1 LTAYRQG
8 FERAVAAAAAGATVL
23 TANTRSA
30 RAIHAAVGERLR
42 KQSAVWLSP
51 DVLPFGAFLERL
63 FSDAVVAGAI
73 TLQALR
79 REQELQLWRQI
90 IERSPAGLHM
100 LLPDA
105 AAALAAEAFRTAI
118 EHGIRLDSPQMSAS
132 SDTRAFSGW
141 ATEFQRQLAAHSW
154 TCPALFTRELAACLS
169 TCPQSS
175 LPQRTM
181 SLPEQLFTFVPCTTP
196 AQRRFLD
203 ALAESGVQVT
213 ASPEYSSPLSESAPY
228 ADGAAPTPVR
238 YEFDG
243 VGDELRA
250 AAQWARRQLVAAPQ
264 ARIGVIFFDLDRKL
278 SQVESAFRSVLH
290 PEQMLG
296 QRTSSAFEIAS
307 PSPLAAYPVVRCA
320 LQLLSLFASPIGF
333 HEFHAML
340 SSPYFAASP
349 EAVARFVAEVRK
361 DARRKVSLHDF
372 AQSLTDPKL
381 SSELPALRAAFE
393 SLPKHAQFSS
403 EQPVAY
409 WADVSRQ
416 ILRAFGW
423 PDGVSLNSE
432 EFQCTESWRDLLS
445 AISALELLEWRTD
458 FRGYVARLERVASSQ
473 NFKPETLNAP
483 VQIMDLAE
491 SEGSLF
497 DALWIGSSSDDLW
510 PDSPRTTPLIPVAL
524 LKEAGA
530 AVVGTPQ
537 AAARVARITATL
549 LQSAP
554 QLVLSLAR
562 NTDDE
567 REQRWSPSFA
577 RIPLSTAP
585 VELPLPLAQQFESVQ
600 LDELSDFSAPALAF
614 GERAHGGTSLLQD
627 QSNCPFRAFA
637 IRRLLAREPQ
647 GPNESLAPT
656 ERGNIFDRALQL
668 IWEEL
673 KDSTGLARPDLAA
686 VIATAVDGAMES
698 ELPSSWNASGHV
710 HVNGATDNAANGD
723 ASNDAWTV
731 RFRSLERKRT
741 IDVLTAWLSL
751 EATRKPFH
759 VLGHQLDVELA
770 LGGITLHG
778 RLDRLDE
785 VGGEHVVIDY
795 KTGASNNVSAWQV
808 PRPRLPQLPFY
819 ALAMR
824 RQHFNLAGISFAV
837 LRRGDCAFKGYLRD
851 KELLPCPD
859 PTRRNF
865 DGLPFD
871 EYSLRWAEELERIA
885 TAFAQGDAAVDP
897 KFPAGNSN
905 SPCQYCHLASLCRV
919 GDVAIDD
926 SDGESDGVDDE

>member
-1 LTAYRQG
+1 LTAYRQS
-8 FERAVAAAAAGATVL
+8 FERAVAAAAAGSTVL

-42 KQSAVWLSP
+42 TQSDAWLSP
-51 DVLPFGAFLERL
+51 DVLPFGAFVERL
-63 FSDAVVAGAI
+63 FSDAVVTGAVN
-73 TLQALR
+73 LQALQ

-90 IERSPAGLHM
+90 IERSPTGRQM
-100 LLPDA
+100 LLPDS

-118 EHGIRLDSPQMSAS
+118 EHGIALDSPQMSAS

-141 ATEFQRQLAAHSW
+141 AAEFQRQLAAHRW
-154 TCPALFTRELAACLS
+154 TCPALFTRELASCLS
-169 TCPQSS
+169 SGPHGS
-175 LPQRTM
+175 LRIM
-181 SLPEQLFTFVPCTTP
+181 SLPEQLFTFLPDATP

-203 ALAESGVQVT
+203 ALAASGIQVT
-213 ASPEYSSPLSESAPY
+213 AAPQYSLPLPESLPF
-228 ADGAAPTPVR
+228 ADAAAPTPVR

-243 VGDELRA
+243 VGDELGA
-250 AAQWARRQLVAAPQ
+250 AAQWARRQLMAAPE

-278 SQVESAFRSVLH
+278 PQVKSAFRSVLH
-290 PEQMLG
+290 PEQLLG
-296 QRTSSAFEIAS
+296 QRTSTAFEIAS
-307 PSPLAAYPVVRCA
+307 PVPLAGYPVVRCA
-320 LQLLSLFASPIGF
+320 LQLLSLFAAPIGF

-340 SSPYFAASP
+340 SSPYFAAAP
-349 EAVARFVAEVRK
+349 ESVARFVAEVRK
-361 DARRKVSLHDF
+361 NARRQVSLHDF
-372 AQSLTDPKL
+372 ARWLTESK
-381 SSELPALRAAFE
+381 ELPALRAAFE

-423 PDGVSLNSE
+423 PAGVPLGSE
-432 EFQCTESWRDLLS
+432 EFQCTESWRDLLA

-458 FRGYVARLERVASSQ
+458 FRGYVARLERAASSQ

-530 AVVGTPQ
+530 AITGTPQ
-537 AAARVARITATL
+537 AAARIARITATL

-554 QLVLSLAR
+554 QIVLSLAR
-562 NTDDE
+562 YTDDE
-567 REQRWSPSFA
+567 REQRWSPCLTS
-577 RIPLSTAP
+577 IPLSTAP
-585 VELPLPLAQQFESVQ
+585 VELPLPLGQQLAQQFEPAH
-600 LDELSDFSAPALAF
+600 LDELSDFAAPALAP
-614 GERAHGGTSLLQD
+614 GERVHGGTSLLQD

-647 GPNESLAPT
+647 GPSEPLAPT
-656 ERGNIFDRALQL
+656 ERGNVFDRALQL

-686 VIATAVDGAMES
+686 VIATAVDEAMAA
-698 ELPSSWNASGHV
+698 ELPSASGELSK
-710 HVNGATDNAANGD
+710 AANGYANLGASGD
-723 ASNDAWTV
+723 ASADAWTI
-731 RFRSLERKRT
+731 RFRLLERQRT
-741 IDVLTAWLSL
+741 IDVLTEWLSL
-751 EATRKPFH
+751 EARRKPFH
-759 VLGHQLDVELA
+759 VLGHQLEVELA
-770 LGGITLHG
+770 LGGTTLRG

-824 RQHFNLAGISFAV
+824 QQHFNLAGISFAV
-837 LRRGDCAFKGYLRD
+837 LRRGDCTFKGYLRD
-851 KELLPCPD
+851 KEMLPCSD

-865 DGLPFD
+865 EGLPFD

-885 TAFAQGDAAVDP
+885 TAFAQGDASVDP
-897 KFPAGNSN
+897 KIPAGSSG